1 MGSAMRINVRPEA
14 FRDLDAAAEF
24 GDMQEPGLG
33 PEIYAFLEAE
43 IDRLIRAAGLHPR
56 RGRFH
61 RHVVRG
67 RFPYFSVYYTLSGD
81 VVEVHAVLD
90 GRRDPQDNQRT
101 LRTR

>member
-1 MGSAMRINVRPEA
+1 MRINVRPDA
-14 FRDLDAAAEF
+14 FRDLDTAAEF
-24 GDMQEPGLG
+24 GDMQEPGIG
-33 PEIYAFLEAE
+33 SEIYAFLEAE
-43 IDRLIRAAGLHPR
+43 IDRLLRTAGLHPR

-67 RFPYFSVYYTLSGD
+67 RFPYFSIYYTLNSD

>member
-1 MGSAMRINVRPEA
+1 MGGTMRINVRPDA
-14 FRDLDAAAEF
+14 FRDLDAAAQF

-33 PEIYAFLEAE
+33 SEIYAFLEAE
-43 IDRLIRAAGLHPR
+43 IDRLMRTAGLHPR